1 MSCPDINRLI
11 DFLVEDRPDL
21 ELEAHLEQC
30 VSCQADFRLL
40 REIPA
45 ALRPEIEVPERL
57 VRRVMAGIP
66 LPEDHLGKRQVPAAH
81 VVGSGVLGALT
92 TIAAL
97 VATGSGGAWDP
108 LPLLPFSVA
117 VGLVASGVQIR
128 LGRKPEPGEA

>member
-11 DFLVEDRPDL
+11 DFLVEDRPDS

-40 REIPA
+40 REIPV

-66 LPEDHLGKRQVPAAH
+66 LPENHLEKRQIPASQ
-81 VVGSGVLGALT
+81 VLGSGLLGTLT
-92 TIAAL
+92 TISAL
-97 VATGSGGAWDP
+97 VAIGSGGTGDP
-108 LPLLPFSVA
+108 ADMLLFSLAVGSVA
-117 VGLVASGVQIR
+117 SLVQIR
-128 LGRKPEPGEA
+128 FGWPELSEP